1 MVQIE
6 GFTSPEAGKVEK
18 KKKVSDCRLG
28 EWGLRVYFALC
39 VGQGMPSTSTRDGEQ
54 LEQIQEETATGVIV
68 DGQVPTKVVD
78 ASSMQNC
85 NRVEVD
91 THPGCTCIISN
102 DHLQV

>member
-39 VGQGMPSTSTRDGEQ
+39 VGQGMPSTSAWDGEQ
-54 LEQIQEETATGVIV
+54 LEHIQEGTATGVIM

-78 ASSMQNC
+78 AGSTWNHML

-91 THPGCTCIISN
+91 TH
-102 DHLQV
+102 VYKYY